1 MVMSTFTQYEK
12 HVSTSGEEWGD
23 SLAHVPIWGVGGRW
37 SLWYLVLLSLS
48 PQVKV
53 DKTDSGHHDVNDALK
68 KINRHLSQTF
78 IRDFPFYL
86 VIAYKMQA

>member
-1 MVMSTFTQYEK
+1 MV
-12 HVSTSGEEWGD
+12 HC
-23 SLAHVPIWGVGGRW
+23 
-37 SLWYLVLLSLS
+37 LLSLPS
-48 PQVKV
+48 QVKS
-53 DKTDSGHHDVNDALK
+53 DKTDSSHPDVNDALK

>member
-1 MVMSTFTQYEK
+1 MELV
-12 HVSTSGEEWGD
+12 
-23 SLAHVPIWGVGGRW
+23 VPC
-37 SLWYLVLLSLS
+37 LLSLFS
-48 PQVKV
+48 QVKV